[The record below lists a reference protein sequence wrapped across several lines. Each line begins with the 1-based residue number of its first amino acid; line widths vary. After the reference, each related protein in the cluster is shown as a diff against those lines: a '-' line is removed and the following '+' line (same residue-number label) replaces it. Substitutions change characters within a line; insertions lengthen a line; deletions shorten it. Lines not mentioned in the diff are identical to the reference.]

1 MPDPTQPQQNSSLS
15 DPAIEK
21 YSATGIS
28 NSKTA
33 PSVESAPSAS
43 TGAATSEHHPSVDE
57 VSGNASDKKTGK
69 DSGAAP
75 PFAKMITGVPPAN
88 LIPTVQLLT
97 DKIGIEIHS
106 PPYPKG
112 FWRKCLRVTETLAK
126 DYGALITG
134 LASLIV
140 TVVIA
145 FVASSISNQQ
155 NKILEKQ
162 AEAERLQ
169 VSTSQ
174 EEINIKFIEEF
185 KNHLNDLTLKST
197 SEDLRKKRLAAIT
210 LAQYAER
217 ALPALKISLAANEKD
232 IRSGAAVVVTQ
243 MLSDKSVRG
252 TALKPEKSL
261 RASVLSKLQEYFDE
275 DNAPLRVGVLECY
288 VTINTG
294 LTDDEFEEARS
305 KVSQYVNPW
314 ADYTNKPEQQGVL
327 LGAVNFF
334 SSWNRRSSKNF
345 LLAVVSN
352 TTCGDEAR
360 QGASIYLDDVTLG
373 ATDINDEERK
383 MIIQDVSKTLQALI
397 PSASKKLRA
406 NLEAV
411 IANLKNP

>member
-1 MPDPTQPQQNSSLS
+1 
-15 DPAIEK
+15 
-21 YSATGIS
+21 
-28 NSKTA
+28 
-33 PSVESAPSAS
+33 
-43 TGAATSEHHPSVDE
+43 
-57 VSGNASDKKTGK
+57 
-69 DSGAAP
+69 
-75 PFAKMITGVPPAN
+75 MITGVPPAN